1 MGMPAF
7 YITALTA
14 LVLAYADFSD
24 WSALAILGIALT
36 AGAAIAFS
44 AKKHSYWATVSV
56 VAVLVA
62 ADAIGR
68 GMSDVPTSL
77 HSSIGLS
84 DLGYSAFLVAS
95 VGWLG
100 GWLMRGR
107 ESSEDAPPMV
117 VQSEPQGIVTT
128 RNPFAA
134 PDRSRR
140 RSA

>member
-1 MGMPAF
+1 MPAF

-24 WSALAILGIALT
+24 WSAFAILGIALA

-56 VAVLVA
+56 VAVLIV

-68 GMSDVPTSL
+68 SMSDVPTSL

-84 DLGYSAFLVAS
+84 DLGYSVFLLAS

-100 GWLMRGR
+100 GWLMCGR
-107 ESSEDAPPMV
+107 ESSEDAPPMAI
-117 VQSEPQGIVTT
+117 QPEPRSIATSK
-128 RNPFAA
+128 NPFAA

>member
-7 YITALTA
+7 YITALA
-14 LVLAYADFSD
+14 AIVLAVADFQD
-24 WSALAILGIALT
+24 WSALAILGIVMA
-36 AGAAIAFS
+36 AGATIAFI

-56 VAVLVA
+56 VAVLIA
-62 ADAIGR
+62 SDAIGR
-68 GMSDVPTSL
+68 SISDVASNL
-77 HSSIGLS
+77 HNSVDLR
-84 DLGYSAFLVAS
+84 DLGYSAFVLAS

-107 ESSEDAPPMV
+107 ESSHDAPPMAP
-117 VQSEPQGIVTT
+117 SEPELIACT

-134 PDRSRR
+134 PDRRR

>member
-14 LVLAYADFSD
+14 LILAYGDVQD
-24 WSALAILGIALT
+24 WSAFAILGIALA
-36 AGAAIAFS
+36 AGAAIAFT

-56 VAVLVA
+56 VAVLIA
-62 ADAIGR
+62 SDAIGR
-68 GMSDVPTSL
+68 GMNDVPSSL

-84 DLGYSAFLVAS
+84 DLGYSTFLLAS

-107 ESSEDAPPMV
+107 ESSEDATMMAR
-117 VQSEPQGIVTT
+117 QLEPEVMPVS

-134 PDRSRR
+134 PDRRR

>member
-7 YITALTA
+7 YMTALTA
-14 LVLAYADFSD
+14 LVLAYAEFQD
-24 WSALAILGIALT
+24 WSNFAILGVLLV

-62 ADAIGR
+62 VDATGR
-68 GMSDVPTSL
+68 SMNEVPSSL
-77 HSSIGLS
+77 HASVGLG
-84 DLGYSAFLVAS
+84 DLGYSALLAAS
-95 VGWLG
+95 AGWLG

-107 ESSEDAPPMV
+107 ESSEDAPRMIRP
-117 VQSEPQGIVTT
+117 EPQLMTAPRG
-128 RNPFAA
+128 PFAA
-134 PDRSRR
+134 PDRGRR

>member
-14 LVLAYADFSD
+14 LVLAYGDIQD
-24 WSALAILGIALT
+24 WSAFAILGIALA
-36 AGAAIAFS
+36 AGAAIAFT
-44 AKKHSYWATVSV
+44 AKKHSYLATVSV
-56 VAVLVA
+56 VAVLIVS
-62 ADAIGR
+62 DAISRSMNDIPG
-68 GMSDVPTSL
+68 SL

-84 DLGYSAFLVAS
+84 DLGYSAFLLAS

-107 ESSEDAPPMV
+107 DSSEDTPTMAR
-117 VQSEPQGIVTT
+117 QIEPEVIPVT

-134 PDRSRR
+134 PDRRR